1 MNELTLYSYDAVP
14 MAVERK
20 PRTGDYTI
28 SVFGGPPSTLRRGV
42 DFGMIRRKDGSAQ
55 TKHPTLFKSGA
66 EKVAVAYGLCQR
78 YHLES
83 KVEDHSEGFFFY
95 CVRCDLVKIVDGQE
109 YPPYYPP
116 VPPPSP
122 ERMVVIWRR
131 RRLLSEGYR

>member
-1 MNELTLYSYDAVP
+1 MNELTLYSYDAAP

-66 EKVAVAYGLCQR
+66 EKVAVAYGLCR
-78 YHLES
+78 
-83 KVEDHSEGFFFY
+83 GTT
-95 CVRCDLVKIVDGQE
+95 
-109 YPPYYPP
+109 
-116 VPPPSP
+116 
-122 ERMVVIWRR
+122 WRA
-131 RRLLSEGYR
+131 RLRITAKASSFTASDAI